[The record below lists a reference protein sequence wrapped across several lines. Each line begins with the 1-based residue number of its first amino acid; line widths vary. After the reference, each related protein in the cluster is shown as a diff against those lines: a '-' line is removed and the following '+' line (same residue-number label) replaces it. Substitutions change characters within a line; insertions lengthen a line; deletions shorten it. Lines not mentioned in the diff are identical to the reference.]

1 MNVEL
6 GIKGFYTLRIG
17 DAKTGKIRQTLEFE
31 NVITDIGLDRI
42 GTNAPIAYAFVGT
55 GTATPAVTDQ
65 KLSVFLAATN
75 TAAPAG
81 NNVATQATTAPW
93 WGGYVKAYRFGEGV
107 AAGNLTEIGVG
118 WGGTSQATHL
128 LFSRALIKDGAG
140 NPTTITVLPNEFLDV
155 SYESRVY
162 LPADDVVFTNVMIY
176 GNPHKFTVRGIAQAA
191 AGDQGGLGVSGW
203 NAYGNFNAYRDFAL
217 SAITASAVS
226 GTSLANGAASA
237 AAYTSGSLKR
247 AQTVTYG
254 LTSANHANGISG
266 FYMVSG
272 SGSYLLPKFQILV
285 EPPIMKD
292 NTKTLALTVTWRW
305 ARR

>member
-31 NVITDIGLDRI
+31 NIITDIGLDRI
-42 GTNAPIAYAFVGT
+42 GTAAPISYAFVGT

-65 KLSVFLAATN
+65 KLSVFLAGTGTGAPTGN
-75 TAAPAG
+75 NVTTQSTAAPR
-81 NNVATQATTAPW
+81 
-93 WGGYVKAYRFGEGV
+93 WGGYVKAYRFAEGV
-107 AAGNLTEIGVG
+107 AAGNLTEIGMG
-118 WGGTSQATHL
+118 WGGTTQAAHM
-128 LFSRALIKDGAG
+128 LFSRALIKDSAG

-191 AGDQGGLGVSGW
+191 ASDQGGIGATGW
-203 NAYGNFNAYRDFAL
+203 GPYSITAYRDFVL
-217 SAITASAVS
+217 SAITASSVS
-226 GTSLANGAASA
+226 GVSLGVIAATAAS
-237 AAYTSGSLKR
+237 YTSGSLKR
-247 AQTVTYG
+247 AQTATYA
-254 LTSANHANGISG
+254 LAAANHANGISG
-266 FYMVSG
+266 FYLIAQSG
-272 SGSYLLPKFQILV
+272 ANLLPKFQILV

-292 NTKTLALTVTWRW
+292 STKTLSLTVTWRW